1 MFIEFVIKTI
11 WVVIKLIWSDKFSK
25 VSIDLI
31 IYSVPIHLR
40 LPLNHGASL
49 AWTGIVSIFRG
60 ATEDENGDD
69 RDMYNE

>member
-1 MFIEFVIKTI
+1 MCGFWFP
-11 WVVIKLIWSDKFSK
+11 
-25 VSIDLI
+25 IDLI